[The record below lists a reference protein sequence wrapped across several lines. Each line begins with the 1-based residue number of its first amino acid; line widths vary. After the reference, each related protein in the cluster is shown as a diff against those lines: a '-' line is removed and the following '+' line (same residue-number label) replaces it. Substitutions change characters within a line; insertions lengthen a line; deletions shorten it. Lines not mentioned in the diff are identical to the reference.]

1 MAQEQEKIS
10 REKKKALLKRL
21 KERIK
26 PKMKLVY
33 LAAFLSWVQFLMRII
48 SFYLI
53 AKGFVSYYEG
63 GVVRLIWYA
72 LSSSCWGSML
82 LAMVWL

>member
-1 MAQEQEKIS
+1 MIYYIGILNSEVDDGTRAGENL

-33 LAAFLSWVQFLMRII
+33 LAAFLSWVQF
-48 SFYLI
+48 
-53 AKGFVSYYEG
+53 
-63 GVVRLIWYA
+63 
-72 LSSSCWGSML
+72 
-82 LAMVWL
+82 

>member
-1 MAQEQEKIS
+1 MKW
-10 REKKKALLKRL
+10 L
-21 KERIK
+21 KEHIK

-53 AKGFVSYYEG
+53 AKGFVTYYEG
-63 GVVRLIWYA
+63 GQEISSVSQVS
-72 LSSSCWGSML
+72 LSEQVLYVSGQ
-82 LAMVWL
+82 